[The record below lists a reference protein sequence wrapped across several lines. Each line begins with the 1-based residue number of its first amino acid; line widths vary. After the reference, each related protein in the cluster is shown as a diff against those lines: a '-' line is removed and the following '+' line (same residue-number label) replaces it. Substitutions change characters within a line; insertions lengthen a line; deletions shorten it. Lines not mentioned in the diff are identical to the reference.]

1 MSIDQIRGALD
12 TYQPVLVDR
21 EVERRAAV
29 ALVLREDRGHPEV
42 LLIHRADKD
51 GDPWSGHMA
60 FPGGRVDPED
70 RSLDHAARR
79 ETLEEVGV
87 PLDGAVPLGR
97 IDDLQGRNAGQ
108 PNSMV
113 ISAFVYHLAEPTGDL
128 VLQES
133 EVQHA
138 FYFPLWELA
147 NPERHVRRVFHETG
161 DWEFPGIVV
170 GDPDRHV
177 VWGLT
182 YRFVEVLFAAVAR
195 PFPDNW
201 GEGIDP
207 NHPEGK

>member
-1 MSIDQIRGALD
+1 MTIKLIRGALEG
-12 TYQPVLVDR
+12 YQPTLV
-21 EVERRAAV
+21 EQEAARRAAV
-29 ALVLREDRGHPEV
+29 ALVLREDRGQPEV

-60 FPGGRVDPED
+60 FPGGRVDPD
-70 RSLDHAARR
+70 DQSLDHAARR

-87 PLDGAVPLGR
+87 PLDGARTLGR

-113 ISAFVYHLAEPTGDL
+113 ISAFVYQLTEPPGDL

-147 NPERHVRRVFHETG
+147 NPDRHVRRAFHQTG
-161 DWEFPGIVV
+161 DWEFPGIMV
-170 GDPDRHV
+170 GDSDRHV

-182 YRFVEVLFAAVAR
+182 YRFIEVFYAAVAR
-195 PFPDNW
+195 PFPSNW
-201 GEGIDP
+201 SDGPG
-207 NHPEGK
+207 NSSVFGG